1 MEKEAPAWTL
11 GSIAAMLGGEA
22 VGPADLPIRGPVNAG
37 SDDPAG
43 ITFAESDAYLQAAE
57 ASGVGA
63 VIVGPDVA
71 TSKPSIR
78 VQVPRLAFFK
88 LLHLAERPMTAEPG
102 VHATAVVDP
111 SATVE
116 EGASVG
122 PFAVIGPHAR
132 VEAGAIIGPHCV
144 VGDRSAVGAG
154 TRLYPRVT
162 LYQDVILGRGCTV
175 HSGVVIGADG
185 FGFVWDGRTHV
196 KVPQVGGVRIG
207 DQVEIGANTCID
219 RATAGDTVIES
230 GSKLDNLIQVGHNG
244 RIGKHVII
252 AGQSGISGSVTIGD
266 RSVLGGG
273 VGTNDH
279 VVIGADVKLGGRSGV
294 DKDILEPGE
303 YFGTP
308 ARPAREALKAFVLT
322 TKLPEIWQRLRR
334 LERMA
339 GDQE

>member
-22 VGPADLPIRGPVNAG
+22 IGPPDLEVRRPVSAG
-37 SDDPAG
+37 DDDPKG
-43 ITFAESDAYLQAAE
+43 ITFAESDSYLKQVE

-63 VIVGPDVA
+63 VIVGPGVE
-71 TSKPSIR
+71 TTKPAIR
-78 VQVPRLAFFK
+78 VQVPRVAFFK
-88 LLHLAERPMTAEPG
+88 LLHLAERPLSATPG
-102 VHATAVVDP
+102 VHP
-111 SATVE
+111 SASIDPT
-116 EGASVG
+116 ASVALSASIG
-122 PFAVIGPHAR
+122 PFAVVGPAAKIDDG
-132 VEAGAIIGPHCV
+132 VIIGAHCFVGDRCV
-144 VGDRSAVGAG
+144 VGRD
-154 TRLYPRVT
+154 TRLFPRVT
-162 LYQDVILGRGCTV
+162 LYQDVLIGEGCII
-175 HSGVVIGADG
+175 HSGAVLGADG
-185 FGFVWDGRTHV
+185 FGFIWDGRTRL

-207 DQVEIGANTCID
+207 DHVEIGANTCID

-244 RIGKHVII
+244 HIGQHVVI
-252 AGQSGISGSVTIGD
+252 AGQCGISGSVTIGD

-273 VGTNDH
+273 VGTTDH
-279 VVIGADVKLGGRSGV
+279 VTIGADVTLGGRSGV

-334 LERMA
+334 LERMG